1 MGPIQTTEGCWVD
14 ENPTRTDWPIAL
26 PAAKAEEGM
35 SATEMELVAI
45 QAVEAAELAC
55 EGVSKWSLMKY
66 AISASAA
73 AWRYFRDR

>member
-1 MGPIQTTEGCWVD
+1 MGPIQTTEECWVD
-14 ENPTRTDWPIAL
+14 DNPTRTDWPIAL

-35 SATEMELVAI
+35 SATEMELRALA
-45 QAVEAAELAC
+45 AVDAAEVAC
-55 EGVSKWSLMKY
+55 EGLSKWAVMKI